1 MRDEPPAS
9 CATSP
14 STSISAAPPLMHGP
28 GPLLRDSTFVD
39 FTIFQRAA
47 WLCCEAWLCVA
58 CKPPRLRLD
67 GHRRLQ
73 RLHPFRARRS
83 PHPRAVLD
91 EGFAAQRCVMP
102 RVSVP
107 LRGWVCGAVCGSV
120 DGVLYGVRRPRA
132 WHALSH
138 GYGGGDGVRARAR
151 RPACARCMCPDFAK
165 NRDSVSCVRRC
176 VRSRFEDNGNA
187 MRRPAGQ
194 PTTGVRAR
202 SSARMGWPP

>member
-1 MRDEPPAS
+1 MSMRDEPPAS

-73 RLHPFRARRS
+73 RLHPHRARRS

-91 EGFAAQRCVMP
+91 EGFAAPRCEMP
-102 RVSVP
+102 GECA
-107 LRGWVCGAVCGSV
+107 LRGLG
-120 DGVLYGVRRPRA
+120 
-132 WHALSH
+132 ALSCVWEC
-138 GYGGGDGVRARAR
+138 GWCACVDI
-151 RPACARCMCPDFAK
+151 CARELGM
-165 NRDSVSCVRRC
+165 
-176 VRSRFEDNGNA
+176 RSA
-187 MRRPAGQ
+187 MGME
-194 PTTGVRAR
+194 TGMA
-202 SSARMGWPP
+202 